1 MRRHLAVKHGKSSPH
16 VIIHVKRTKNGD
28 YFDLDPASSMN
39 KKCIEDLVWA
49 KLNLGL
55 KMATIISTRSPAV
68 ETNRDLEGEKML

>member
-1 MRRHLAVKHGKSSPH
+1 
-16 VIIHVKRTKNGD
+16 
-28 YFDLDPASSMN
+28 MN